1 MASYSASYLA
11 AFVAAIKNP
20 NALGTRDWRAGRRL
34 KGIRA
39 QKKKTEARTR
49 ETRDGSFQTLPHSTF
64 KPYKFQVLK

>member
-39 QKKKTEARTR
+39 QKKKDWGAHEGDTR
-49 ETRDGSFQTLPHSTF
+49 REPSNVAAFYF
-64 KPYKFQVLK
+64 